1 MLTARGEARSSGDE
15 SPLPHRLAWVDPET
29 GDPIELKLRC
39 TDAFRDVLE
48 SIGFERVAEK
58 DLELPLTEHTQ

>member
-15 SPLPHRLAWVDPET
+15 RPLPHRLAWVDPET
-29 GDPIELKLRC
+29 GDPLELELRC

-48 SIGFERVAEK
+48 SIGFEHLARN
-58 DLELPLTEHTQ
+58 DLEHTLTEHTK